1 MAIGNSR
8 SAIDVIFLW
17 NVRTNGKVEEGR
29 KRGVKGDSLD
39 KVLTPPNLDRGSS
52 HRVVMR
58 FTRVNEVYGA
68 IV

>member
-1 MAIGNSR
+1 M
-8 SAIDVIFLW
+8 
-17 NVRTNGKVEEGR
+17 NGKVEEGR
-29 KRGVKGDSLD
+29 KRGTKGDSLD

>member
-1 MAIGNSR
+1 MAIRNFR
-8 SAIDVIFLW
+8 PTIDVISLW
-17 NVRTNGKVEEGR
+17 DVRVNGKAEEGR
-29 KRGVKGDSLD
+29 KRGAKGDSLD